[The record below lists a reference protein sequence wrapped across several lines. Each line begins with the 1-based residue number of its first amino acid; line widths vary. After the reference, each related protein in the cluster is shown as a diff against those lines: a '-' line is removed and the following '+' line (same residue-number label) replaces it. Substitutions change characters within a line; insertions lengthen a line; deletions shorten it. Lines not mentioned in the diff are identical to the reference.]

1 MLPLWGELH
10 KKSSGIGSVSFQNV
24 ISMVCKLYVYV
35 LVRQQETDLDD
46 CSCYF
51 VCDTEFAE
59 EI

>member
-1 MLPLWGELH
+1 MLH

-35 LVRQQETDLDD
+35 LVRQQETDRDD